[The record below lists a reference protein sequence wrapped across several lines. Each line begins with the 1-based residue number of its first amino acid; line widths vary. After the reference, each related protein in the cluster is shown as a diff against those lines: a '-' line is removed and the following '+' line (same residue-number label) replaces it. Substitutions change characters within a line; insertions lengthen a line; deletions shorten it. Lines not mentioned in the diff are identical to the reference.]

1 MSKNITIIP
10 PSEGR
15 PDTLRVAAYCRV
27 STALEEQESS
37 YASQIRSYTE
47 LISQHEGW
55 ELVDIYADEAASGTK
70 TDKREDFNRLL
81 ADCRKGRIDK
91 VLVKSIS
98 RFARNTKDCL
108 SALRELMRLGVTV
121 QFEKENIDTGTLTT
135 ELMVSVSGSLAQQE
149 SMSISQNIRMGYRR
163 RMERGEFIASSPPYG
178 YRNAGG
184 GRLEIVPEEAEVIR
198 WVFESYLN
206 GQGIVTI
213 AEEMNRRGVPKKHGE
228 AAWIPYAVACWL
240 RNEKY
245 TGNTLCQKTF
255 TTGFPYISVKNRGE
269 VDQFYIE
276 NSHPAIISQEIFDKV
291 QALRKKKKAPASAPS
306 KFPLTRKMICGKC
319 GATFYRTVDRHGANN
334 WVCSGHK
341 DGNRNGKGACPN
353 LSVRERDIYTAFI
366 RMYNKLRLHEGII
379 LRPALDQM
387 EALESAVQRENPAML
402 EINRAIA
409 QATEQNYKISKL
421 RASGLLDAD
430 ACAAKLAALDAQ
442 LTQLRAKRRRLLR
455 NDDIS
460 EVADALR
467 QTVETLHQGPE
478 QMDEFDEELF
488 NEMVEKI
495 TVDTDHVLR
504 FRLRGGFDVAEPLWR
519 EMR

>member
-15 PDTLRVAAYCRV
+15 PDVLRVAAYCRV

-81 ADCRKGRIDK
+81 ADCRKGKIDR

-98 RFARNTKDCL
+98 RFSRNTKDCL
-108 SALRELMRLGVTV
+108 AALRELMRLGVTV

-402 EINRAIA
+402 EVNRAIA

-421 RASGLLDAD
+421 RAGGLLDAD

-460 EVADALR
+460 EMADALR

-495 TVDTDHVLR
+495 AVDIDHVLR

-519 EMR
+519 ETR

>member
-27 STALEEQESS
+27 STDLEEQASS

-81 ADCRKGRIDK
+81 ADCRKGKIDR

-98 RFARNTKDCL
+98 RFSRNTKDCL
-108 SALRELMRLGVTV
+108 AALRELMRLGVTV

-402 EINRAIA
+402 EVNRAIA

-460 EVADALR
+460 EMADALR

-519 EMR
+519 ETR

>member
-55 ELVDIYADEAASGTK
+55 ELVDIYADEAVSGTK

-81 ADCRKGRIDK
+81 ADCRKGKIDR

-98 RFARNTKDCL
+98 RFSRNTKDCL
-108 SALRELMRLGVTV
+108 AALRELMRLGVTV
-121 QFEKENIDTGTLTT
+121 QFEKENIDTGTPTT

-291 QALRKKKKAPASAPS
+291 QALRKKKKAPVSAPS

-402 EINRAIA
+402 EVNRAIA
-409 QATEQNYKISKL
+409 QAAEQNYKISKL

-430 ACAAKLAALDAQ
+430 ACAAKLDALDAQ

-460 EVADALR
+460 EMVDALR

-504 FRLRGGFDVAEPLWR
+504 FHLRGGFDVAEPLWR
-519 EMR
+519 EMK